1 MKKIIKLTESDLTR
15 IVKRVMNE
23 TKEVN
28 EFFNPFKR
36 KKNDDEHYIKVKK
49 WMGKTNVKLIS
60 KLEPKNV
67 NGVVSFTIDKMEDN
81 GKIESIGEIRLIY
94 SGREKA
100 KELENGHMLQIID
113 GEQTRLLNKYF
124 GGTISRGNKNEMNE
138 DEDFDSLVKK
148 VFGKNTPDV
157 SKVNN
162 KYEMNEDYSDR
173 KGDLYSSINRI
184 IDGEFNDVD
193 PSEIVDVLSNILDHH
208 KSQSYRRK
216 NNTRGISS
224 DEVLRN
230 FSRR

>member
-1 MKKIIKLTESDLTR
+1 MKKIIRLTESDLTR
-15 IVKRVMNE
+15 IIKRIINE

-100 KELENGHMLQIID
+100 KELENGHMLQISD
-113 GEQTRLLNKYF
+113 GEQNRLLNKYF
-124 GGTISRGNKNEMNE
+124 GGTISRGNK
-138 DEDFDSLVKK
+138 
-148 VFGKNTPDV
+148 
-157 SKVNN
+157 
-162 KYEMNEDYSDR
+162 
-173 KGDLYSSINRI
+173 
-184 IDGEFNDVD
+184 
-193 PSEIVDVLSNILDHH
+193 
-208 KSQSYRRK
+208 
-216 NNTRGISS
+216 
-224 DEVLRN
+224 
-230 FSRR
+230 

>member
-1 MKKIIKLTESDLTR
+1 MKHLLNNLSDEQKNSIREQHNGGMLVDTSRFKLLVESTLGDSKPL
-15 IVKRVMNE
+15 INK

-100 KELENGHMLQIID
+100 KELENGHMLQISD
-113 GEQTRLLNKYF
+113 LEQDRLLKKYF
-124 GGTISRGNKNEMNE
+124 GGTISRGNK
-138 DEDFDSLVKK
+138 
-148 VFGKNTPDV
+148 
-157 SKVNN
+157 
-162 KYEMNEDYSDR
+162 
-173 KGDLYSSINRI
+173 
-184 IDGEFNDVD
+184 
-193 PSEIVDVLSNILDHH
+193 
-208 KSQSYRRK
+208 
-216 NNTRGISS
+216 
-224 DEVLRN
+224 
-230 FSRR
+230 

>member
-1 MKKIIKLTESDLTR
+1 MSVDTSRFKLLVESTLGDSKPL
-15 IVKRVMNE
+15 INE

-100 KELENGHMLQIID
+100 KELENGHMLQISD
-113 GEQTRLLNKYF
+113 LEQDRLLKKYF
-124 GGTISRGNKNEMNE
+124 GGTISRGNK
-138 DEDFDSLVKK
+138 
-148 VFGKNTPDV
+148 
-157 SKVNN
+157 
-162 KYEMNEDYSDR
+162 
-173 KGDLYSSINRI
+173 
-184 IDGEFNDVD
+184 
-193 PSEIVDVLSNILDHH
+193 
-208 KSQSYRRK
+208 
-216 NNTRGISS
+216 
-224 DEVLRN
+224 
-230 FSRR
+230 

>member
-1 MKKIIKLTESDLTR
+1 MKHLLNNLSDEEKNSIREQHNGGMLVDTSRFKLLVESTLGDSKPL
-15 IVKRVMNE
+15 INK

-100 KELENGHMLQIID
+100 KELENGHMLQISD
-113 GEQTRLLNKYF
+113 GEQNRLLNKYF
-124 GGTISRGNKNEMNE
+124 GGTISRGNK
-138 DEDFDSLVKK
+138 
-148 VFGKNTPDV
+148 
-157 SKVNN
+157 
-162 KYEMNEDYSDR
+162 
-173 KGDLYSSINRI
+173 
-184 IDGEFNDVD
+184 
-193 PSEIVDVLSNILDHH
+193 
-208 KSQSYRRK
+208 
-216 NNTRGISS
+216 
-224 DEVLRN
+224 
-230 FSRR
+230 

>member
-1 MKKIIKLTESDLTR
+1 MIRLYVRNLKSEVIDTIPINFMGYGKQEKI
-15 IVKRVMNE
+15 NE

-100 KELENGHMLQIID
+100 KELENGHMLQLSD
-113 GEQTRLLNKYF
+113 FEQDRLLKKYF
-124 GGTISRGNKNEMNE
+124 GGTISRGNK
-138 DEDFDSLVKK
+138 
-148 VFGKNTPDV
+148 
-157 SKVNN
+157 
-162 KYEMNEDYSDR
+162 
-173 KGDLYSSINRI
+173 
-184 IDGEFNDVD
+184 
-193 PSEIVDVLSNILDHH
+193 
-208 KSQSYRRK
+208 
-216 NNTRGISS
+216 
-224 DEVLRN
+224 
-230 FSRR
+230 